1 MADCDR
7 FPFCLC
13 PFSFCPTQE
22 RAWAR
27 QQLPPTRSRN
37 KNEAA
42 AELKRQL
49 ARGMRFVCS
58 SLQRGGG
65 PAHHAPHEAWGGGG
79 FLFCAGQRGPRGS
92 CQRVVPRGRARF
104 DAQGATLVRGAPAR
118 GFPAWPEHGGRRL
131 SAAICHVR
139 ARPREPALQCGRF
152 FFPSTRRKPPWTSL
166 RMTLVMYP
174 CSRCSWRRRRC
185 V

>member
-49 ARGMRFVCS
+49 ARGMRFVFS

-65 PAHHAPHEAWGGGG
+65 PAHHAPHEAWGAGAFHSARASEDRADLAREWSPAVAPGSMPR
-79 FLFCAGQRGPRGS
+79 LRRLCAGRLPADFPRGLNMVGAVFRLQYATCVRAPVSLRYSAGAFSFRARGVSLHGPR
-92 CQRVVPRGRARF
+92 
-104 DAQGATLVRGAPAR
+104 
-118 GFPAWPEHGGRRL
+118 
-131 SAAICHVR
+131 
-139 ARPREPALQCGRF
+139 
-152 FFPSTRRKPPWTSL
+152 
-166 RMTLVMYP
+166 
-174 CSRCSWRRRRC
+174 C